1 MMFIKKEIIMS
12 ISEKKVANP
21 LNFYNTPTDVAHD
34 RNLSLNNKIKT
45 LDNWL
50 NDIELQHVAEEENML
65 STRQEQYEQVDYLRR
80 LLRTYRAHQQHIDK
94 TRH

>member
-1 MMFIKKEIIMS
+1 MS
-12 ISEKKVANP
+12 ISDKKVANP

-34 RNLSLNNKIKT
+34 RNLSLDNKIKT

-65 STRQEQYEQVDYLRR
+65 SARQEQYEQVDYLRR
-80 LLRTYRAHQQHIDK
+80 LLRTYRAHQNHIDK

>member
-1 MMFIKKEIIMS
+1 MS
-12 ISEKKVANP
+12 ISDKKIANP
-21 LNFYNTPTDVAHD
+21 LNFYNTPTDVAND
-34 RNLSLNNKIKT
+34 RSLSLNNKIKT

-65 STRQEQYEQVDYLRR
+65 SVRQEQYEQVDYLRR
-80 LLRTYRAHQQHIDK
+80 LLRTYRAHQDYIDK